1 MTPLKTLA
9 VLAAACLGSAAA
21 QAAPVPVGT
30 VITGQVSGAS
40 SALLG
45 LDHGYADEAGSN
57 VTALSDGFGDLE
69 FLTADYAVGIDFTST
84 GLLQV
89 WNNIG
94 VAALPGT
101 YALTFSFA
109 GLTQPLS
116 GFVGL
121 DLSGISSGAV
131 SLARL
136 DDHRIALTL
145 NDLTFNGSFGSFTAQ
160 LNVAAV
166 PEPASG
172 ALLALGLGLLALGR
186 TRRAAA

>member
-21 QAAPVPVGT
+21 QAAPVPAGT
-30 VITGQVSGAS
+30 IITGQVSGAS

-69 FLTADYAVGIDFTST
+69 FLTADYAVGVDFTSS

-89 WNNIG
+89 WNNSG

>member
-9 VLAAACLGSAAA
+9 VLAAACLGSAAV

-69 FLTADYAVGIDFTST
+69 FLTADYAVGIDFTSS

-89 WNNIG
+89 WNNSG

-121 DLSGISSGAV
+121 DLSGISSGGV

>member
-1 MTPLKTLA
+1 MKTLKTLA
-9 VLAAACLGSAAA
+9 VLAAACLGGAAA

-30 VITGQVSGAS
+30 VITGQVNGAS

-69 FLTADYAVGIDFTST
+69 FLTADYAVGIDFTSS

-89 WNNIG
+89 WNNSG
-94 VAALPGT
+94 AAALPGT

-121 DLSGISSGAV
+121 DLSGISSGGV

-145 NDLTFNGSFGSFTAQ
+145 NDLTFNDSFGSFTAQ

>member
-30 VITGQVSGAS
+30 VITGQVGGAS

-69 FLTADYAVGIDFTST
+69 FLTADYAVGIDFTSS

-89 WNNIG
+89 WNNSG

-109 GLTQPLS
+109 GLSQPLS